1 MGVAVVFL
9 VALVVL
15 QFVRI
20 VELTMERNGL
30 RASLSEKSKEA
41 RYLRTK
47 HGDMGWWSQ
56 DKTHSGEK

>member
-1 MGVAVVFL
+1 MEAVAWFLAVLVF
-9 VALVVL
+9 L

-30 RASLSEKSKEA
+30 RAALSEKSKEA
-41 RYLRTK
+41 RGLRQK
-47 HGDMGWWSQ
+47 QKDHGWWPQ